1 MKKPVAVLAMV
12 MMAVGFD
19 WSLPQRSNDTVQI
32 TLKNQFSVAVG
43 FYVNDTFVCA
53 APANSSCTLRVNIR
67 KAPFKLEAW
76 NFNNK
81 IIASHTFDTL
91 APGKDIIWVTGN
103 VERNSAAPPAPLQTV
118 TTPVPPKTVAV
129 PIAQDSMKTQPAAP
143 KGVDVSYVMSV
154 TTLNYQSQKD
164 QFLAKRTS
172 RAEISRQKTPSGATY
187 TLSGEG
193 GMRIG
198 REGEPVFY
206 KASPVVVSRSLPD
219 DILSSNKAGLNEW
232 FAAVNLTM
240 SGLAQKGKHIRSGS
254 WEDSIYFPE
263 GDGFPKAIRA
273 QFWARPLPKPDD
285 RWILITVDSGMLSF
299 QALDQRYKKYGIQ
312 GRYRGILVYSP
323 DKDTFLESAAAFT
336 LYYGQDQFR
345 IEQIQYAADAE
356 GKQLLPLPD
365 LGDYLDFTPK
375 KANPSPQGSLPSWCA
390 QASILFNLLHM
401 GSMSAAEGAT
411 NSGGLAVLE
420 QGFLDF
426 LQHQYT
432 SVEKVLGRAAADQ
445 LLGDYM
451 KLIDLWN
458 NAKYANAVVAFG
470 KLAWD
475 VTKDLLLEALPYN
488 MGLQYQYA
496 KFTKDLADAVVEDID
511 AGVEKL
517 RINYQVLKNPSPSSA
532 KPVDLTKPKAPAPKP
547 AAAPPAPSPP
557 PRDEVKK
564 PDSTVDILNSLLDD
578 LLWPAIA
585 LAGGAGAYLLASG
598 SGNDYDC
605 AQLYETVDPHGMPCW
620 TIHDDY
626 TFTLPESCG
635 CPSWATKTGTGTYS
649 DGSAGVICAYC
660 PNNIP
665 WTSRL
670 KSATRSNLK

>member
-1 MKKPVAVLAMV
+1 
-12 MMAVGFD
+12 
-19 WSLPQRSNDTVQI
+19 
-32 TLKNQFSVAVG
+32 
-43 FYVNDTFVCA
+43 
-53 APANSSCTLRVNIR
+53 
-67 KAPFKLEAW
+67 
-76 NFNNK
+76 
-81 IIASHTFDTL
+81 
-91 APGKDIIWVTGN
+91 
-103 VERNSAAPPAPLQTV
+103 
-118 TTPVPPKTVAV
+118 
-129 PIAQDSMKTQPAAP
+129 
-143 KGVDVSYVMSV
+143 
-154 TTLNYQSQKD
+154 
-164 QFLAKRTS
+164 
-172 RAEISRQKTPSGATY
+172 
-187 TLSGEG
+187 
-193 GMRIG
+193 
-198 REGEPVFY
+198 
-206 KASPVVVSRSLPD
+206 
-219 DILSSNKAGLNEW
+219 
-232 FAAVNLTM
+232 
-240 SGLAQKGKHIRSGS
+240 
-254 WEDSIYFPE
+254 
-263 GDGFPKAIRA
+263 
-273 QFWARPLPKPDD
+273 
-285 RWILITVDSGMLSF
+285 
-299 QALDQRYKKYGIQ
+299 
-312 GRYRGILVYSP
+312 
-323 DKDTFLESAAAFT
+323 
-336 LYYGQDQFR
+336 
-345 IEQIQYAADAE
+345 
-356 GKQLLPLPD
+356 
-365 LGDYLDFTPK
+365 
-375 KANPSPQGSLPSWCA
+375 
-390 QASILFNLLHM
+390 
-401 GSMSAAEGAT
+401 
-411 NSGGLAVLE
+411 
-420 QGFLDF
+420 
-426 LQHQYT
+426 
-432 SVEKVLGRAAADQ
+432 
-445 LLGDYM
+445 M